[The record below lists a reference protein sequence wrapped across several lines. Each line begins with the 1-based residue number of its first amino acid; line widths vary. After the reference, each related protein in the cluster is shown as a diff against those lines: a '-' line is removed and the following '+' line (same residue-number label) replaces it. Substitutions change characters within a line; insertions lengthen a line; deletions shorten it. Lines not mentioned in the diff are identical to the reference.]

1 MNVYSEL
8 DPILG
13 KLEDTKK
20 KKRRKK
26 EERRSLLSNKGYAA
40 KLGGGA
46 GRQVCFQ
53 G

>member
-20 KKRRKK
+20 KKEEEEK
-26 EERRSLLSNKGYAA
+26 EERKRRGDP
-40 KLGGGA
+40 
-46 GRQVCFQ
+46 CFQ
-53 G
+53 TRICC